1 MGGDWAAGIEVVP
14 PWCCE
19 PAKQFDRDASRRHRL
34 SPRPWAGA
42 RRAESV
48 DARRPA
54 GRSSQD
60 LSRRDTDMGVIDE
73 RCCGLDVHKRSVV
86 ACLIP
91 PVPDSGRGRATRT
104 FGTMSP
110 DLLQLA
116 DWLQAAGCT
125 H

>member
-1 MGGDWAAGIEVVP
+1 MTVSDEWDQIVTLIRHYALRKYGDWAAGIEVVP

-19 PAKQFDRDASRRHRL
+19 PAKQLDRDASRRHRL

-60 LSRRDTDMGVIDE
+60 LSRRDTDMEV
-73 RCCGLDVHKRSVV
+73 S
-86 ACLIP
+86 
-91 PVPDSGRGRATRT
+91 
-104 FGTMSP
+104 F
-110 DLLQLA
+110 
-116 DWLQAAGCT
+116 QA
-125 H
+125 